1 MKILVMFVEPMLY
14 GMDLIREVYE
24 KTDYEY
30 QYIYC
35 HRSITGKDGLT
46 LPENAVVCEGTDTQR
61 KKQIEDVFKRFKPDF
76 AVINGYVGVEQTA
89 AIRYCKK
96 NKIKYAIESD
106 TPLHIPSSK
115 IKALAKKWYL
125 KGLLSDKNCYGFAGG
140 TAQKENLL
148 YYGID
153 ESRTYIMPMSISGD
167 RLLKEYA
174 RIESKEDLKKKFGVE
189 GKKTFLFIGRLES
202 VKNVSLLI
210 RAFSKLKKENPETAL
225 FIVGD
230 GSEREWLESLV
241 KSECVQD
248 VYFFGYVVFPR
259 IIEFYKAADVFV
271 LPSSHE
277 PWGLVVN
284 ESMTLG
290 LPVVVSSKVG
300 CRQDLVKDGYN
311 GFVFENENER
321 DLLEKLSAVCNLD
334 LSVLSKNAIE
344 TTDRWNYGYYLEC
357 FLGAMKD
364 VAENGRKTI

>member
-1 MKILVMFVEPMLY
+1 M
-14 GMDLIREVYE
+14 
-24 KTDYEY
+24 
-30 QYIYC
+30 
-35 HRSITGKDGLT
+35 
-46 LPENAVVCEGTDTQR
+46 
-61 KKQIEDVFKRFKPDF
+61 
-76 AVINGYVGVEQTA
+76 
-89 AIRYCKK
+89 
-96 NKIKYAIESD
+96 
-106 TPLHIPSSK
+106 
-115 IKALAKKWYL
+115 
-125 KGLLSDKNCYGFAGG
+125 
-140 TAQKENLL
+140 
-148 YYGID
+148 
-153 ESRTYIMPMSISGD
+153 
-167 RLLKEYA
+167 
-174 RIESKEDLKKKFGVE
+174 KKKFGVE

-344 TTDRWNYGYYLEC
+344 TTDRWNYSYYLEC